1 MFLRRVAYPAIS
13 LEQLFIGSTI
23 LVYTR
28 QLLIE
33 DYGDDFTRKH
43 LQGLQETTLAM
54 IKPDAIQHTG
64 KILECITSSGFIVKN
79 MRMCELNITQAE
91 TFYQCHKGK
100 PFFS

>member
-1 MFLRRVAYPAIS
+1 MEKIVDSMKLQWCGRGIVLHCGLWVELVA
-13 LEQLFIGSTI
+13 
-23 LVYTR
+23 R
-28 QLLIE
+28 
-33 DYGDDFTRKH
+33 
-43 LQGLQETTLAM
+43 TLAM